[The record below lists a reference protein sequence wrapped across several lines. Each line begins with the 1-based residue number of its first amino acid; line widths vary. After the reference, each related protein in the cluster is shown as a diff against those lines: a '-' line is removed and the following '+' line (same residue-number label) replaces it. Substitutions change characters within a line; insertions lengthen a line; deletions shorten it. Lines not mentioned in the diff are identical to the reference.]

1 MNTPIRSIRI
11 AATGLDL
18 VHQTRLKLACSMLL
32 AERMDVSVGGIEDDQ
47 AQLLVVASDHP
58 DAASALALA
67 RARRLPTLTL
77 SRHPDTRIDN
87 QLAHGATVAQL
98 NEKLSRLLT
107 LAGQDQL
114 APSGVPLLLQ
124 LANHD
129 PLATDQLHKLQ
140 RGALMVVLDTRN
152 GSIALPAQLSLKELI
167 EQLDDSTWSADVLER
182 DDFQHQYTYR
192 LPQQQSLESLL
203 FAVARLRPQLL
214 PATDISQPVQ
224 LRHWPDL
231 DSQLIPNNWL
241 MAIALL
247 HAQPCSPAAL
257 ATTCNLSPAS
267 VHALLAAAQASGL
280 IQSQP
285 ANPPPRATPASN
297 GQNSR
302 FFSWVARRFGLTLFK
317 HGPEAHA

>member
-11 AATGLDL
+11 AASGLNL

-32 AERMDVSVGGIEDDQ
+32 AERMDVSVGSIEDDQ

-58 DAASALALA
+58 EATAALALA
-67 RARRLPTLTL
+67 RARRLPTLTV
-77 SRHPDTRIDN
+77 SRHADTRVDN

-107 LAGQDQL
+107 LTGQDQL
-114 APSGVPLLLQ
+114 APAGVPLLLQ

-129 PLATDQLHKLQ
+129 QLGTGQLHKLQ
-140 RGALMVVLDTRN
+140 RGALMLVLDTRN
-152 GSIALPAQLSLKELI
+152 SSIALPAQLSLKELI
-167 EQLDDSTWSADVLER
+167 EQLDDSTWSADALDR
-182 DDFQHQYTYR
+182 IDFQHQYTYR
-192 LPQQQSLESLL
+192 LPQRQSLESLF

-214 PATDISQPVQ
+214 PATDLDEPVQ

-231 DSQLIPNNWL
+231 DSQLIPGNWL

-247 HAQPCSPAAL
+247 HAQPCSSTAL
-257 ATTCNLSPAS
+257 AATCSLSPAS
-267 VHALLAAAQASGL
+267 VTALLAAATAGGLVQQQAASPT
-280 IQSQP
+280 S
-285 ANPPPRATPASN
+285 RAKAADN

-317 HGPEAHA
+317 PGPEAHA